1 MPIPFG
7 SVEGGQGGPASLRA
21 PVPGRARPMVPDP
34 PPALG
39 MQAGTTPSK

>member
-1 MPIPFG
+1 MPIALG
-7 SVEGGQGGPASLRA
+7 SVEGGQGCPASLQA
-21 PVPGRARPMVPDP
+21 PVPSHTRPMVPDP